1 MDLSAYLD
9 EVRDLVLD
17 EIQRIVPADSRRN
30 EELYRLVLDYPL
42 RKAKMLRPAIAVAVC
57 RAMGGKLQ
65 AVLPTAAV
73 LELYHNAFLI
83 HDDVED
89 GSLLRRDRPT
99 MHREHGVPIAVNVGD
114 AMLALALGPLLDNM
128 QLLDLGRA
136 LRILQAVRRM
146 ALESTE
152 GQAMELAWVR
162 DRAWDLTERDYL
174 RMVHKKT
181 SWYTFLTPM
190 VVGGIAAGAG
200 PTELTRLR
208 LLGSLMGAAFQIK
221 DDLLNLQ
228 GDERSYGKEIG
239 GDLWEGK
246 HTLML
251 IHFMREAPPDDVAR
265 ARALL
270 AVPREDKDGREV
282 AWLLA
287 RLSDC
292 GSMAHG
298 EAFATKRAVSAK
310 RRLSALEGMLRPSVH
325 RDFLAELMSYVV
337 ARDT

>member
-1 MDLSAYLD
+1 MDLNAYLD
-9 EVRDLVLD
+9 DVRELVLD
-17 EIQRIVPADSRRN
+17 EIQRIVPSDTRRN
-30 EELYRLVLDYPL
+30 ADLYRLVLDYPL
-42 RKAKMLRPAIAVAVC
+42 RKAKMLRPALAIAVC
-57 RAMGGKLQ
+57 RAMGGNLQ
-65 AVLPTAAV
+65 AILPTAAV

-99 MHREHGVPIAVNVGD
+99 LHREHGVPIAINVGD

-136 LRILQAVRRM
+136 LGILQAVRRM
-146 ALESTE
+146 AVESTE

-162 DRAWDLTERDYL
+162 EHAWDLDERDYL

-190 VVGGIAAGAG
+190 VVGGIAAGASDE
-200 PTELTRLR
+200 ELVRLR
-208 LLGSLMGAAFQIK
+208 LLGSLMGSAFQIK

-228 GDERSYGKEIG
+228 ADERAYGKEIA

-251 IHFMREAPPDDVAR
+251 IHFMRSASPPEVAR
-265 ARALL
+265 AQAML
-270 AVPREDKDGREV
+270 VTPRQDKSAGDVE
-282 AWLLA
+282 WLLA
-287 RLSDC
+287 RLREC

-298 EAFATKRAVSAK
+298 DRFAERRAMAAK
-310 RRLSALEGMLRPSVH
+310 RRLGMLGDTLRAGVH
-325 RDFLAELMSYVV
+325 RDFLEELMTFVV
-337 ARDT
+337 TREK

>member
-1 MDLSAYLD
+1 LDLNDYLED
-9 EVRDLVLD
+9 VRGLVLE
-17 EIQRIVPADSRRN
+17 EIERIVPSDSRRN
-30 EELYRLVLDYPL
+30 EDLYRLVLDYPL
-42 RKAKMLRPAIAVAVC
+42 RKAKMLRPAIAIAVC

-65 AVLPTAAV
+65 AILPTAAV

-89 GSLLRRDRPT
+89 GSLLRRDKPT
-99 MHREHGVPIAVNVGD
+99 LHQQHGMPIAVNVGD

-136 LRILQAVRRM
+136 LRILEAVRRM
-146 ALESTE
+146 AVESTE

-162 DRAWDLTERDYL
+162 NRTWELRETDYL

-190 VVGGIAAGAG
+190 VVGGIAAGASSS
-200 PTELTRLR
+200 EIVRLR

-228 GDERSYGKEIG
+228 ADEREYGKEIG

-251 IHFMREAPPDDVAR
+251 IHFMRSAPPEDVER
-265 ARALL
+265 AQRMLTA
-270 AVPREDKDGREV
+270 AREDKLEEDV
-282 AWLLA
+282 SWLLA
-287 RLSDC
+287 RLVEC
-292 GSMAHG
+292 GSMDHG
-298 EAFATKRAVSAK
+298 GAFARNRALAAKKRLEN
-310 RRLSALEGMLRPSVH
+310 LSETLRPGVH
-325 RDFLAELMSYVV
+325 RDFLEQLMTYVV
-337 ARDT
+337 ARDK

>member
-1 MDLSAYLD
+1 MDLNAYLD
-9 EVRDLVLD
+9 EVRALVLD
-17 EIQRIVPADSRRN
+17 EIERIVPSDSRRN
-30 EELYRLVLDYPL
+30 EDLYRLVLDYPL
-42 RKAKMLRPAIAVAVC
+42 RKAKMLRPALAVAVC
-57 RAMGGKLQ
+57 RSMGGKLQ
-65 AVLPTAAV
+65 AILPTAAV

-99 MHREHGVPIAVNVGD
+99 LHQQHGVPIAVNVGD

-136 LRILQAVRRM
+136 LRILDAVRRM
-146 ALESTE
+146 AVESTE

-162 DRAWDLTERDYL
+162 NRTWDLDERDYL

-190 VVGGIAAGAG
+190 VVGGIAAGAS
-200 PTELTRLR
+200 PDQIVRLR

-228 GDERSYGKEIG
+228 ADEHEYGKEIG

-251 IHFMREAPPDDVAR
+251 IHFMRAAPAEDVAR
-265 ARALL
+265 ARRVLET
-270 AVPREDKDGREV
+270 PRAQKSAEDV
-282 AWLLA
+282 SWLLA
-287 RLSDC
+287 RLGGC
-292 GSMAHG
+292 GSMRHG
-298 EAFATKRAVSAK
+298 EDFATMRALAAKKRLQG
-310 RRLSALEGMLRPSVH
+310 LSETLRPGVH
-325 RDFLAELMSYVV
+325 RDFLEELMTYVV
-337 ARDT
+337 ARDK

>member
-1 MDLSAYLD
+1 MDLNRYL
-9 EVRDLVLD
+9 EEIRGLVLE
-17 EIQRIVPADSRRN
+17 EIERIVPSDSRRN
-30 EELYRLVLDYPL
+30 EDLYRLVLDYPL
-42 RKAKMLRPAIAVAVC
+42 RKAKMLRPALAVATC

-99 MHREHGVPIAVNVGD
+99 LHREHGVPIAVNVGD

-128 QLLDLGRA
+128 RLLDLGRA
-136 LRILQAVRRM
+136 LRILEAVRRM
-146 ALESTE
+146 AVESTE
-152 GQAMELAWVR
+152 GQALELGWVR
-162 DRAWDLTERDYL
+162 RRTWDLDERDYL

-190 VVGGIAAGAG
+190 VVGALAAGAD
-200 PTELTRLR
+200 PCTLVRLR
-208 LLGSLMGAAFQIK
+208 LLGSQMGAAFQIK
-221 DDLLNLQ
+221 DDLLNLAA
-228 GDERSYGKEIG
+228 DERAYGKEIA

-251 IHFMREAPPDDVAR
+251 IHFMRSAPAGDRKR

-270 AVPREDKDGREV
+270 ETPREHKEETEV
-282 AWLLA
+282 LWLLA
-287 RLSDC
+287 RLGEC
-292 GSMAHG
+292 GSMDHG
-298 EAFATKRAVSAK
+298 ERFATERALAAK
-310 RRLSALEGMLRPSVH
+310 KRLSALDDRLLPGVH
-325 RDFLAELMSYVV
+325 RDFLEELMTYVV
-337 ARDT
+337 ARDK